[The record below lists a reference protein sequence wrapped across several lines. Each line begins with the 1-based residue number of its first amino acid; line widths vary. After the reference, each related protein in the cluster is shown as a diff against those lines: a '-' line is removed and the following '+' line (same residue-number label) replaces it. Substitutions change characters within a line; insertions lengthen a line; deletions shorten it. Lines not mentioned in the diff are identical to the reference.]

1 MIPNP
6 PARTWAGD
14 DTPMI
19 TKTCLGLA
27 AGVVLA
33 LPCVGQDGREVF
45 LRNCATCHGQGG
57 QGDGPTPVVP
67 RPRDLTSGKFSF
79 GTTPEAVEK
88 TIRGGIAPAMP
99 AFGDVLGD
107 DEVQALVA
115 YVRSLMPQTLEAS
128 PDESRVRLGRLPRL
142 VRGQLPPRPGSS
154 DALPRGLV
162 IGLPHGFSLEYRT
175 DDLRLLRT
183 FTCPPGEAFVDRA
196 DWRGRG
202 GQPLALLGEPL
213 DPHDRGM
220 FEGSARLAGLDVD
233 LRLRLRASAI
243 EGDTVHLSAD
253 LMDGTLRLGRWEE
266 QVRSLELDGGRA
278 IHRRIEIHDVD
289 TTRSLRIATAGLRLL
304 NVTRRERATLRGL
317 ELFLAGS
324 PDGDALV
331 EVLAVRGPRSMKTSL
346 REGAGIALVPV
357 GDRPFTRLDVIRARV
372 PLFDPD
378 RLDPLAEGFDR

>member
-1 MIPNP
+1 
-6 PARTWAGD
+6 
-14 DTPMI
+14 
-19 TKTCLGLA
+19 
-27 AGVVLA
+27 
-33 LPCVGQDGREVF
+33 
-45 LRNCATCHGQGG
+45 
-57 QGDGPTPVVP
+57 
-67 RPRDLTSGKFSF
+67 
-79 GTTPEAVEK
+79 
-88 TIRGGIAPAMP
+88 AMP

-107 DEVQALVA
+107 DDVQALVA

-372 PLFDPD
+372 PMFDPD

>member
-1 MIPNP
+1 MTRP
-6 PARTWAGD
+6 
-14 DTPMI
+14 
-19 TKTCLGLA
+19 TCLGLV

-33 LPCVGQDGREVF
+33 LPCIGQDGREVF

-99 AFGDVLGD
+99 GFGEVLRD

-128 PDESRVRLGRLPRL
+128 PDESRVRLGRFPRL
-142 VRGQLPPRPGSS
+142 VRGQLPARPGE
-154 DALPRGLV
+154 AVPLPRGLV
-162 IGLPHGFSLEYRT
+162 VGLPHGFCLEYRT

-213 DPHDRGM
+213 DPHNSGM
-220 FEGSARLAGLDVD
+220 FEGSARITGIDVD
-233 LRLRLRASAI
+233 LQLRLRESAI
-243 EGDTVHLSAD
+243 DGDTVHLSAD
-253 LMDGTLRLGRWEE
+253 LMDGAVKLGRWEE

-278 IHRRIEIHDVD
+278 IHRRIEIHDAD
-289 TTRSLRIATAGLRLL
+289 TVRSLRIATAGLRLL
-304 NVTRRERATLRGL
+304 NVTRRERTTVRGL

-324 PDGDALV
+324 PDGGAPV

-346 REGAGIALVPV
+346 REGAGIAVVPI
-357 GDRPFTRLDVIRARV
+357 GDRPITRVDVIRARV
-372 PLFDPD
+372 PNFDTD
-378 RLDPLAEGFDR
+378 RLEPLAEGFDR